1 MISWLKQKLKN
12 PSDFQI
18 GFLTFVLASPVFAA
32 IVALHLALTACVGSP
47 LPKAENKQRLNEIR
61 QLDCNVP
68 YRESKIHLAKTVFYS
83 VWLDNFKD
91 PDLAVGMNLDRL
103 CVEFSKKR
111 WKVDRGYYEDGK
123 RLPIGGANVLGQTFN
138 RSYIR
143 VYSAGKDT
151 KLYKTSFAH
160 ELVHASL
167 MALNGQADPDHLGNK
182 YKGWTLKH
190 SQLIDRVN
198 AELLFLG
205 L

>member
-1 MISWLKQKLKN
+1 MIGWLKQKLKN
-12 PSDFQI
+12 PNDFEI
-18 GFLTFVLASPVFAA
+18 GVIASFIVLPAVTGILTVY
-32 IVALHLALTACVGSP
+32 LTISSCVTP

-61 QLDCNVP
+61 QIDCNVP
-68 YRESKIHLAKTVFYS
+68 YRESKIHLAKTIFYS
-83 VWLDNFKD
+83 VWLENFED

-111 WKVDRGYYEDGK
+111 WTVDRGYYEDGK
-123 RLPIGGANVLGQTFN
+123 RLPEGGANVLGQTFN
-138 RSYIR
+138 RSYVR
-143 VYSAGKDT
+143 VYSPGKDT

-182 YKGWTLKH
+182 YQGWTLKH

-198 AELLFLG
+198 AELLFFG